1 MYADYLEKIHI
12 YVPKT
17 LARDLDRDA
26 RLFEV
31 LKRDGVTVNRNRFLG
46 MVIRGHYDEFAA
58 ERLRLTETVDSELRT
73 IVTDTKSRYT
83 AANRVMHILSD
94 PVPPSRRIKDS
105 KRLSFKPTR
114 DTEVL
119 VREILDDLRD
129 EPDQRKV
136 SRFFLGLLA
145 SYRSK
150 ASYERELIVFAENA
164 GMLRSACESR
174 DVVAFATTQNRETI
188 HRVVPYRLVAGGD
201 DLLNYL
207 LCYEAES
214 PYGPAMTYRLSR
226 IDRPRRTGERGAI
239 PEDVRKHLRMM
250 ERLGPQFAIND
261 DSVTCVRLTED
272 GVRQYRRV
280 YRDRPEYIHEEDR
293 EGGKLYF
300 FRCSQ
305 EQLFLYFRR
314 FGFGTAEVLSPESL
328 RSRMVEFHQKSLE
341 MYRT

>member
-1 MYADYLEKIHI
+1 MYEEYLEKINI
-12 YVPKT
+12 YVPKA

-31 LKRDGVTVNRNRFLG
+31 FKRDGVTVNRNRFLS

-58 ERLRLTETVDSELRT
+58 ERLRLAEAVDSELRG
-73 IVTDTKSRYT
+73 IVADTKSRY
-83 AANRVMHILSD
+83 AAADHIMRALAD
-94 PVPPSRRIKDS
+94 PVPPSCRVKGP

-119 VREILDDLRD
+119 VREILDGLKD

-145 SYRSK
+145 SYRAK

-164 GMLRSACESR
+164 GLLRAACEAR
-174 DVVAFATTQNRETI
+174 EVVSFVTTQDRGTI
-188 HRVVPYRLVAGGD
+188 HRVLPYRLVAGGD

-207 LCYEAES
+207 LCYEADNS
-214 PYGPAMTYRLSR
+214 FGPAMTFRLSK
-226 IDRPRRTGERGAI
+226 IVRPRRTGERDTI
-239 PEDVRKHLRMM
+239 PEDARYHLRMM

-261 DSVTCVRLTED
+261 DSVACVRLTKE
-272 GVRQYRRV
+272 GVDQFRRI
-280 YRDRPEYIHEEDR
+280 YRDRPEPFREEDR
-293 EGGKLYF
+293 EGGKLCF

-305 EQLFLYFRR
+305 NQLFLYFRR
-314 FGFGTAEVLSPESL
+314 FGFGMAEVVSPESL
-328 RSRMVEFHQKSLE
+328 RDKIIDFHSGALRVYE
-341 MYRT
+341 T